1 MRWHMPVDGQLVP
14 LWKSLK
20 YLPEAVRERRGREV
34 RPVVDST
41 PHPQKLGTL
50 QAEIWQA
57 AAFAESMLLPGEGT
71 ELAPLSGSRIQG
83 GKEREI
89 SGE

>member
-1 MRWHMPVDGQLVP
+1 MLVDGQLVP

-20 YLPEAVRERRGREV
+20 YLPGAVRERRGQEV
-34 RPVVDST
+34 RPMVDTT

>member
-1 MRWHMPVDGQLVP
+1 MRPT
-14 LWKSLK
+14 
-20 YLPEAVRERRGREV
+20 
-34 RPVVDST
+34 VDSN

-57 AAFAESMLLPGEGT
+57 ASFAESLLLPGEGT

-83 GKEREI
+83 GKERKI
-89 SGE
+89 SEE